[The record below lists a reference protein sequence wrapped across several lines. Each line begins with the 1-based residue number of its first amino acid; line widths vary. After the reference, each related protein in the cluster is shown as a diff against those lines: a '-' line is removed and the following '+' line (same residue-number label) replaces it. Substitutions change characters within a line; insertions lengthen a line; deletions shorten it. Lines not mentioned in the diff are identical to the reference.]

1 MKNATWKDLLQ
12 LKDVRNFL
20 TGAVLVASAIVFATA
35 SVAYLIHN
43 DFLERKFTVYAL
55 YEDGSGMARG
65 AKVLLNG
72 VQVGVVRH
80 VGLTPDARV
89 VLSLELQLK
98 YQRLIRQN
106 SLAYFK
112 RDRNMVSDRVL
123 NIEMV
128 AGDSPILHE
137 GDTLAL
143 GEPKDLE
150 TTLGSLASLTT
161 QFKGTLTRVDS
172 LLHLVTDTNTTIGAV
187 LVKDDLYRKTVKTVE
202 TIDRAASHGDRAVR
216 RLDNV
221 GAAMETGVPR
231 LLTETDSVAK
241 ALGRSARSA
250 DTMGRLGVH
259 LLRRGDTIA
268 DQVQLLTE
276 DGANLVDRGQG
287 MLDNTQKHWLVG
299 RIVGRGAKDS
309 TRKHPKATDSA
320 KR

>member
-1 MKNATWKDLLQ
+1 MKNATWKDLVQ
-12 LKDVRNFL
+12 LKEVRNFL
-20 TGAVLVASAIVFATA
+20 TGAVLVASAVVFATA
-35 SVAYLIHN
+35 TVTYLVHN
-43 DFLERKFTVYAL
+43 DFLERKYTVYAL

-72 VQVGVVRH
+72 VQIGVVRQ
-80 VGLTPDARV
+80 VGLTPEAKV

-98 YQRLIRQN
+98 YQRLIRRN
-106 SLAYFK
+106 SSAYFK

-123 NIEMV
+123 NIEMG
-128 AGDSPILHE
+128 AGDSPLLRE

-161 QFKGTLTRVDS
+161 QFKGTLVRVDS

-221 GAAMETGVPR
+221 GASMESSVPR
-231 LLTETDSVAK
+231 ILTEADSLARV
-241 ALGRSARSA
+241 LGRSARSA

-268 DQVQLLTE
+268 DQVQLLADE
-276 DGANLVDRGQG
+276 GASMVERGQG

-299 RIVGRGAKDS
+299 RIVGRGPRDS
-309 TRKHPKATDSA
+309 TEKRPKTTDSA
-320 KR
+320 R

>member
-1 MKNATWKDLLQ
+1 MKSATWKDLLQ
-12 LKDVRNFL
+12 LKEVRNFL

-35 SVAYLIHN
+35 AVTYLIHN
-43 DFLERKFTVYAL
+43 DFLERKYTVYAL

-72 VQVGVVRH
+72 VQVGVVQH
-80 VGLTPDARV
+80 VGLTHDARV
-89 VLSLELQLK
+89 VLTLELQLK
-98 YQRLIRQN
+98 YQRLIRRN

-123 NIEMV
+123 NIELG
-128 AGDSPILHE
+128 AGESPLLRE

-150 TTLGSLASLTT
+150 TTLGSFASLTT

-202 TIDRAASHGDRAVR
+202 TIDRAAAHGDRAVR

-221 GAAMETGVPR
+221 GASMETSVPR
-231 LLTETDSVAK
+231 ILTEADSLAK
-241 ALGRSARSA
+241 VLGRSARSA

-268 DQVQLLTE
+268 DQVELLTD
-276 DGANLVDRGQG
+276 DGANLIDRGQG

-299 RIVGRGAKDS
+299 RIVGRGGK
-309 TRKHPKATDSA
+309 DSA
-320 KR
+320 KKQPKVSDSAR